1 MLIILSA
8 ELETL
13 VKGCKFLKCCFV
25 AKRWALQGCFNLD
38 TYKLE
43 YLQSL
48 ISSNSL
54 VIAISQQQMQCKATF
69 QRPILS
75 LNATHFFPQIYDRGE
90 REHPF
95 LFTGEKGK
103 KKGKTL
109 KLLNSKAFNRECSV
123 RVLKEQLFIKI
134 LHSTEP
140 RFVYSQNECF
150 FVQRDSSLHLS
161 FYPYCYQETI
171 DMLFPNGNLS

>member
-13 VKGCKFLKCCFV
+13 VKGCKFLKCCFL

-54 VIAISQQQMQCKATF
+54 VIAISQQQMQCKAF